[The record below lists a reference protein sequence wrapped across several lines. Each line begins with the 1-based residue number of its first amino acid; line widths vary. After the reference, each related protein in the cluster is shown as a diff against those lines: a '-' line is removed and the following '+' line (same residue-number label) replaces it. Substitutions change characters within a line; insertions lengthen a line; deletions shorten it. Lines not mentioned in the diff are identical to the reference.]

1 MNSILGPSLQ
11 AEKTAVVMRRLE
23 RLERIK
29 DRIRRKTDRMHI
41 ERMVEDRRILGAD
54 FIPSDWDASKLAE
67 IECRLV
73 AAPKFSRLQDACVEK
88 AKAIIKN
95 GSLESGKLLQL
106 VALVEKAEARPL
118 TKSEIDRLQ
127 NLVLLARDRRPKH

>member
-29 DRIRRKTDRMHI
+29 DRIRRKTDRMHV
-41 ERMVEDRRILGAD
+41 ERMVEDRRALGAD
-54 FIPSDWDASKLAE
+54 FIPSDEDASKLAE
-67 IECRLV
+67 IECGL
-73 AAPKFSRLQDACVEK
+73 ATAFKLSRLQDACVEK
-88 AKAIIKN
+88 AMPIIKN

-106 VALVEKAEARPL
+106 IALVEKANTKPL
-118 TKSEIDRLQ
+118 TKGEIDRLQ
-127 NLVLLARDRRPKH
+127 HLVLLACDRCC